1 MIERDNKSFFKNIDK
16 LCIVIYFLLLT
27 IGWISVYA
35 AVYNEQQQFTFDFSQ
50 AYIRQFFWIGT
61 AFILGL
67 TVLIIDPKFIST
79 FAYLFYAISI
89 FILIFVLLAGT
100 EVSGAKSWFKIGA
113 FALQPGEF
121 AKLATAI
128 AIAKFLSNVNLKAKS
143 LETFIRAS
151 LFLIVPILLILKQ
164 NDTGS
169 AMVFVS
175 FILVFYREG
184 LNQNIIIGGLVLI
197 FISVM
202 ALLINNFIL
211 IGIIVL
217 IAALYIYFYKQIKK
231 TVLLIILFSAI
242 SIGYVLSVDY
252 VFDNVLE
259 KHQKTRVN
267 VLLGKEID
275 LKGTGYNINQSK
287 IAIGSGGFKG
297 KGFLKGTQ
305 TKFNFVPEQSTDF
318 IFCTIGEEWGFVGTF
333 ITLGLYVF
341 LLIRLIIMAERQR
354 SSFARIF
361 GYCVACILFFHVL
374 INIGMT
380 IGLFPVIGI
389 PLPFI
394 SYGGSSMWAFTL
406 LLFIFIKQDS
416 QRYSLL

>member
-1 MIERDNKSFFKNIDK
+1 MIDREHKSFFKNIDK
-16 LCIVIYFLLLT
+16 SCIIIYLLLVA

-35 AVYNEQQQFTFDFSQ
+35 AVYNEQQQFVFDFSRD
-50 AYIRQFFWIGT
+50 YIRQFFWIGT
-61 AFILGL
+61 AFVLGVI
-67 TVLIIDPKFIST
+67 VLIIDPKFIST

-128 AIAKFLSNVNLKAKS
+128 AIAKFLSNINLRLK
-143 LETFIRAS
+143 TFKTFLQAS
-151 LFLIVPILLILKQ
+151 IFLLVPILLILKQ

-169 AMVFVS
+169 AMIFVS

-184 LNQNIIIGGLVLI
+184 LTDRVLIGGLLLI
-197 FISVM
+197 FISLM
-202 ALLINNFIL
+202 ALLINNYIL
-211 IGIIVL
+211 IGIIVSIALLL
-217 IAALYIYFYKQIKK
+217 IYLNKHIKK
-231 TVLLIILFSAI
+231 NIIIIFFLSAI
-242 SIGYVLSVDY
+242 TVGYILSVDY
-252 VFDNVLE
+252 VFENVLE
-259 KHQKTRVN
+259 PHQKTRVN

-318 IFCTIGEEWGFVGTF
+318 IFCTIGEEWGFIGSS
-333 ITLGLYVF
+333 ITIALFVF

-354 SSFARIF
+354 SSFARIY

-394 SYGGSSMWAFTL
+394 SYGGSFMWAFSF
-406 LLFIFIKQDS
+406 LLFFFF
-416 QRYSLL
+416 